1 MKRNSLRLLS
11 IFLSIFGVASL
22 VGTGFAVFVFIEEGT
37 TVSAKE
43 ASVGLSIEPV
53 AISGEFRI
61 EQAPSKL
68 VLSEGNK
75 TSNDLFEGINFYTS
89 KYDENGD
96 EYSEI
101 DDKLVFTFS
110 KPTGEVLEY
119 LTSLKRT
126 RIRLGVKF
134 EVSNTINDG
143 YKALSSYVETVS
155 TLDYIYDSSFGFNK
169 YYDSNSS
176 IQATIDPYNEI
187 LGIDRNLSNT
197 NTNEIS
203 YFLRMSKIFKYIS
216 LDEKPNTLAKYNSL
230 VTNCTN
236 NKFWNIKVHL
246 MGEYIEP

>member
-1 MKRNSLRLLS
+1 MKRNSLRLLF

-110 KPTGEVLEY
+110 KPTGEVLQY
-119 LTSLKRT
+119 LTDLNRT

-134 EVSNTINDG
+134 EVSNTISDG
-143 YKALSSYVETVS
+143 YKALSSYIETVS

-176 IQATIDPYNEI
+176 IQAT
-187 LGIDRNLSNT
+187 
-197 NTNEIS
+197 
-203 YFLRMSKIFKYIS
+203 
-216 LDEKPNTLAKYNSL
+216 
-230 VTNCTN
+230 N
-236 NKFWNIKVHL
+236 NKLKFGKEADDDFI
-246 MGEYIEP
+246 

>member
-1 MKRNSLRLLS
+1 M
-11 IFLSIFGVASL
+11 
-22 VGTGFAVFVFIEEGT
+22 EGY
-37 TVSAKE
+37 
-43 ASVGLSIEPV
+43 
-53 AISGEFRI
+53 
-61 EQAPSKL
+61 KL
-68 VLSEGNK
+68 IN
-75 TSNDLFEGINFYTS
+75 NDTIFYTS
-89 KYDENGD
+89 KYDEKGD

-110 KPTGEVLEY
+110 KPTGEVLQY
-119 LTSLKRT
+119 LTDLNRT

-134 EVSNTINDG
+134 EVSNTISDG
-143 YKALSSYVETVS
+143 YKALSSYIETVS

-216 LDEKPNTLAKYNSL
+216 LDEKPNTATKYDSL
-230 VTNCTN
+230 VTNCEK

>member
-1 MKRNSLRLLS
+1 MKRNSLRLLF

-110 KPTGEVLEY
+110 KPTGE
-119 LTSLKRT
+119 
-126 RIRLGVKF
+126 I
-134 EVSNTINDG
+134 
-143 YKALSSYVETVS
+143 
-155 TLDYIYDSSFGFNK
+155 SF
-169 YYDSNSS
+169 
-176 IQATIDPYNEI
+176 I
-187 LGIDRNLSNT
+187 
-197 NTNEIS
+197 
-203 YFLRMSKIFKYIS
+203 
-216 LDEKPNTLAKYNSL
+216 
-230 VTNCTN
+230 
-236 NKFWNIKVHL
+236 
-246 MGEYIEP
+246 

>member
-1 MKRNSLRLLS
+1 MKRNSLRLLF
-11 IFLSIFGVASL
+11 IFLSIFGLTSL
-22 VGTGFAVFVFIEEGT
+22 IGTGFAVFVFIEEGA

-43 ASVGLSIEPV
+43 ASIGLLIDPI
-53 AISGEFRI
+53 AISGEFRVD
-61 EQAPSKL
+61 QAPSKL

-89 KYDENGD
+89 KFDEKKV

-101 DDKLVFTFS
+101 DDKLVFTFI
-110 KPTGEVLEY
+110 KPTGEVLDY
-119 LTSLKRT
+119 LNREGRT
-126 RIRLGVKF
+126 RIRLGFKF
-134 EVSNTINDG
+134 EISDTINDG

-176 IQATIDPYNEI
+176 RQAKIDPYNEI

-216 LDEKPNTLAKYNSL
+216 LDEKPNTAQKYDSL
-230 VTNCTN
+230 VDNCIN
-236 NKFWNIKVHL
+236 NGYWNIKVHF
-246 MGEYIEP
+246 MGEYIKP